1 MAVYHEGRSLKKK
14 RRMSMKFCELMN
26 VYDFTS
32 PLFVIDEGKTVY
44 NEIEDDL
51 DPIFDFK
58 IENGIKK

>member
-1 MAVYHEGRSLKKK
+1 
-14 RRMSMKFCELMN
+14 MSMKFCELMN